1 LVSGLGGGAPVG
13 GPPTAAP
20 HPGLLGSGALVPST
34 VPDAAYSASSMG
46 RRQRESEFQNL
57 SDEEVSRRARDR
69 SLPRAERCRYQREE
83 KFRGLRDRRKRR

>member
-1 LVSGLGGGAPVG
+1 
-13 GPPTAAP
+13 
-20 HPGLLGSGALVPST
+20 
-34 VPDAAYSASSMG
+34 MG

-69 SLPRAERCRYQREE
+69 SLPRTERRRYQREE